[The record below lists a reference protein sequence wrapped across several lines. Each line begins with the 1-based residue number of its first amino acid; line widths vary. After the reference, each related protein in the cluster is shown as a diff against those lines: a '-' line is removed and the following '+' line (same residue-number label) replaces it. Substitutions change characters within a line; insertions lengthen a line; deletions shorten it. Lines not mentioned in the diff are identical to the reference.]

1 MVKSTTE
8 IQINNSTVSV
18 LNGKKILLGISGGI
32 AAYKTASLVRLFIK
46 AGAHVQVIMTPASK
60 DFITPLTLSTLSK
73 NPVFSSFYNQDDEN
87 EKWNNHVELA
97 LWADL
102 MVIAPA
108 TANTLSK
115 MANGTCDNLL
125 IAAYLS
131 AKCPVYYAPA
141 MDLDMYK
148 HPSTIANFF
157 SLTQFGD
164 TIIPAESGELASG
177 LSGEGRMAEPE
188 HIVAFIE
195 ADLESRLPL
204 KGRKI
209 LITAGPTYE
218 AIDPVRFI
226 GNHSSGKMGFDI
238 ASSAANL
245 GASVILVTGP
255 THCKVSN
262 PLIKVI
268 PVVSAREMYDACHLY
283 YTEVD
288 VAIAAAAVADYR
300 PKIVA
305 TQKIKKSADD
315 FTIELEKTKDILA
328 SLGEIKDNQFL
339 IGFALETEN
348 EIENAKLKIQKK
360 NLDLIVL
367 NSLQDSGAGFGKPTN
382 KVTFIDKFF
391 NIEPMDLKSKEAV
404 ADDILNKVVA
414 HFYE

>member
-1 MVKSTTE
+1 M
-8 IQINNSTVSV
+8 SV
-18 LNGKKILLGISGGI
+18 LSGKKIVLGVSGGI
-32 AAYKTASLVRLFIK
+32 AAYKTATLVRLFIK

-60 DFITPLTLSTLSK
+60 DFVTPLTLSTLSK
-73 NPVFSSFYNQDDEN
+73 NPVHSSFFNEDDEN
-87 EKWNNHVELA
+87 AQWNNHVELA
-97 LWADL
+97 LWADF

-115 MANGTCDNLL
+115 MVNGNCDNLL
-125 IAAYLS
+125 IATYLS
-131 AKCPVYYAPA
+131 AKCPVYFAPA

-148 HPSTIANFF
+148 HPSTIASFQA
-157 SLTQFGD
+157 LKQFGN

-188 HIVAFIE
+188 NIVAFLE
-195 ADLESRLPL
+195 ADLESKLPL
-204 KGRKI
+204 KGKKI

-238 ASSAANL
+238 ANCAANL
-245 GASVILVTGP
+245 GAEVVLVSGP
-255 THCKVSN
+255 SHFKTSN
-262 PLIKVI
+262 KSINLVK
-268 PVVSAREMYDACHLY
+268 VVSAEQMYQACHEFY
-283 YTEVD
+283 KDVD

-300 PKIVA
+300 PKNVA
-305 TQKIKKSADD
+305 SQKIKKCDAS

-328 SLGEIKDNQFL
+328 SLGEVKENQFL

-367 NSLQDSGAGFGKPTN
+367 NSLQDEGAGFGKPTN
-382 KVTFIDKFF
+382 KITFIDKDFQ
-391 NIEPMDLKSKEAV
+391 IQPMDLKSKEEV
-404 ADDILNKVVA
+404 AIDIINKVIQ
-414 HFYE
+414 HFHA